1 MNNDLLKIATAR
13 TMRLPFHMWR
23 FGEEIAL
30 SGLLAAGK
38 QSGDHEPV
46 GFVTALLRAY
56 LARGVGRTPEEHVAP
71 ARELLFLHEETGDP
85 EFLKAAETLAK
96 QHLACP
102 ANSVGA
108 RLHRWDLPGWRKQIW
123 VDCMAVDAPFLVHL
137 SRISGRDDYRREGLA
152 QIEAYSD
159 LLQDRETGLFRH
171 GFEEHCGPCGQLW
184 ARGNGWALLGLVDTA
199 SALPHSDP
207 GRHDLCARL
216 LRLCRA
222 LARFQDAGG
231 LWHTVINADTYLEST
246 LAAMVAYAATKAFDA
261 GCLDPAEFGGMEQ
274 KARRAV
280 TELIAADGS
289 LERVSE
295 ATPVSE
301 FRMYATRPFGV
312 FPWGQGPLLL
322 MLSQK

>member
-1 MNNDLLKIATAR
+1 MTITGAKVSHKLKHTAICCK
-13 TMRLPFHMWR
+13 TGKPGSSVMVSKSTAGP
-23 FGEEIAL
+23 AAN
-30 SGLLAAGK
+30 SG
-38 QSGDHEPV
+38 
-46 GFVTALLRAY
+46 RAETDGRY
-56 LARGVGRTPEEHVAP
+56 LALWTPRQRCRTLIPVATICVRGSCGY
-71 ARELLFLHEETGDP
+71 
-85 EFLKAAETLAK
+85 
-96 QHLACP
+96 
-102 ANSVGA
+102 
-108 RLHRWDLPGWRKQIW
+108 
-123 VDCMAVDAPFLVHL
+123 AVR
-137 SRISGRDDYRREGLA
+137 S
-152 QIEAYSD
+152 
-159 LLQDRETGLFRH
+159 
-171 GFEEHCGPCGQLW
+171 
-184 ARGNGWALLGLVDTA
+184 
-199 SALPHSDP
+199 
-207 GRHDLCARL
+207 
-216 LRLCRA
+216 
-222 LARFQDAGG
+222 ARFQDAGG